1 MQGRGQ
7 CEVPLDG
14 ARKRGYLSVTGNLE
28 VRNLGSRMR
37 ASGDVAVKWRVAGL
51 PLQNVRVEAGA
62 VAEGSGSG
70 GIGWGASPK
79 WG

>member
-1 MQGRGQ
+1 M
-7 CEVPLDG
+7 DG
-14 ARKRGYLSVTGNLE
+14 ARKRGYLSVTGNLD

-37 ASGDVAVKWRVAGL
+37 ASGDEAVKRRVAGL

-62 VAEGSGSG
+62 VAAGSESG
-70 GIGWGASPK
+70 GFGWGASPN